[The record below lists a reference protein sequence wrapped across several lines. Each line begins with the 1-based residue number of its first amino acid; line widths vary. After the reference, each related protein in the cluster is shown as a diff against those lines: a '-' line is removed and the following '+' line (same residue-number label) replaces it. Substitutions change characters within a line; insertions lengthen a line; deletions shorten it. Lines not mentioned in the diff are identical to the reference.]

1 MKGKISRMSF
11 FKKKNKLFPA
21 IEPYDTGFLKKGKH
35 KIYYEQ
41 CGNPKGKPA
50 IFLHGGPGGGCGS
63 LSRRFFNPKKYR
75 IILFDQRGC
84 GRSKPHTCLEDNT
97 TWHLIEDIE
106 SIREILD
113 IKKWLV
119 FGGSWGSTLAMAYA
133 QKHPK
138 NVSQLVLRGIF
149 MLRQKEL
156 QWFYQ
161 YGASEMYPEAWQG
174 FLLEIPENERDNLIE
189 AYRKIFYGDDE
200 EKKLSAAKAWSKWEA
215 SCSFI
220 NYNPDAVKDSLNA
233 EFALAFALIEN
244 HYFVNKGF
252 LDNENQLLENIDII
266 RNIPAVIIQG
276 RYDVVCPPTTAYELH
291 SKWPESELVIAP
303 FSGHSAFEKEITH
316 ELIKATNK
324 FI

>member
-11 FKKKNKLFPA
+11 FKKENKLFPA

-119 FGGSWGSTLAMAYA
+119 FGGSWGSTLALAYA

-174 FLLEIPENERDNLIE
+174 FLKEIPENERDNLIE

>member
-1 MKGKISRMSF
+1 MSF
-11 FKKKNKLFPA
+11 FKKENKLFPP
-21 IEPYDTGFLKKGKH
+21 IEPYDTGFIKKGKH
-35 KIYYEQ
+35 EIYYEQ

-106 SIREILD
+106 SIRERLD

-119 FGGSWGSTLAMAYA
+119 FGGSWGSTLAIAYA

-138 NVSQLVLRGIF
+138 NVSQMVLRGIF
-149 MLRQKEL
+149 MLRKKEL

-174 FLLEIPENERDNLIE
+174 FLKEIPENERGDLIE
-189 AYRKIFYGDDE
+189 SYRKIFYGDDE

-220 NYNPDAVKDSLNA
+220 NYNPNAVKESINA

-252 LDNENQLLENIDII
+252 LDYENQLLDNIDII
-266 RNIPAVIIQG
+266 RDIPSIIIQG
-276 RYDVVCPPTTAYELH
+276 RYDVVCPPTTAYELY
-291 SKWPESELVIAP
+291 SRWPESELVIAP

>member
-1 MKGKISRMSF
+1 MIRMSF
-11 FKKKNKLFPA
+11 FKKENKLFPPV
-21 IEPYDTGFLKKGKH
+21 EPYETGFLKKGKH
-35 KIYYEQ
+35 EIYYEQ

-50 IFLHGGPGGGCGS
+50 VFLHGGPGGGCGS
-63 LSRRFFNPKKYR
+63 LARRFFNPKKYR

-106 SIREILD
+106 SIRKRLN

-119 FGGSWGSTLAMAYA
+119 FGGSWGSTLAIAYA

-138 NVSQLVLRGIF
+138 NVCQLVLRGIF

-174 FLLEIPENERDNLIE
+174 FLKEIPENERGDIIE
-189 AYRKIFYGDDE
+189 AYRKIFYGKDKD
-200 EKKLSAAKAWSKWEA
+200 KKLSAAKAWSKWEA

-220 NYNPDAVKDSLNA
+220 NYNPDAVRESINA

-244 HYFVNKGF
+244 HYFINKGF
-252 LDNENQLLENIDII
+252 LDYENQLLDNIDII
-266 RNIPAVIIQG
+266 RDIPSIIIQG

-291 SKWPESELVIAP
+291 SRWPESELVIAP

>member
-1 MKGKISRMSF
+1 MKL
-11 FKKKNKLFPA
+11 FKRRNKLFPPV
-21 IEPYDTGFLKKGKH
+21 EPYDTGFLKKGKH
-35 KIYYEQ
+35 EIYYEQ

-106 SIREILD
+106 SIRERLG

-119 FGGSWGSTLAMAYA
+119 FGGSWGSTLAIAYA

-174 FLLEIPENERDNLIE
+174 FLKEIPENERDNLIE
-189 AYRKIFYGDDE
+189 AYRKVFYGKNK
-200 EKKLSAAKAWSKWEA
+200 EKQLSAAKAWSKWEA

-220 NYNPDAVKDSLNA
+220 NYNPDAVRDSINA

-252 LDNENQLLENIDII
+252 LENENQLLDNIDII
-266 RNIPAVIIQG
+266 RNIPAIIIQG

-291 SKWPESELVIAP
+291 SKWPESELIIAP

-324 FI
+324 FIQN

>member
-1 MKGKISRMSF
+1 MSF
-11 FKKKNKLFPA
+11 FKKKNKLFPP

-35 KIYYEQ
+35 EIYYEQ
-41 CGNPKGKPA
+41 CGNPNGKPA

-106 SIREILD
+106 TIRERLS

-119 FGGSWGSTLAMAYA
+119 FGGSWGSTLAIAYA
-133 QKHPK
+133 QKYPN
-138 NVSQLVLRGIF
+138 NVSQMVLRGIF
-149 MLRQKEL
+149 MLRHKEL

-161 YGASEMYPEAWQG
+161 YGASEIYPEAWQG
-174 FLLEIPENERDNLIE
+174 FLKEIPENERDNLIE
-189 AYRKIFYGDDE
+189 AYRKIFYGKNK
-200 EKKLSAAKAWSKWEA
+200 EKQLSAAKAWSKWEA

-220 NYNPDAVKDSLNA
+220 NYNPDSVSESTNA

-252 LDNENQLLENIDII
+252 LDYENQLLDNIDII
-266 RNIPAVIIQG
+266 RNIPSIIIQG

-303 FSGHSAFEKEITH
+303 YSGHSAFEKEITH

-324 FI
+324 FIQN

>member
-1 MKGKISRMSF
+1 MSF
-11 FKKKNKLFPA
+11 FKKENKLFPT
-21 IEPYDTGFLKKGKH
+21 IEPYDTGFLEKGKH

-119 FGGSWGSTLAMAYA
+119 FGGSWGSTLAIAYA

-174 FLLEIPENERDNLIE
+174 FLKEIPENERDNLIE

-291 SKWPESELVIAP
+291 SKWPESELVITP

>member
-1 MKGKISRMSF
+1 MNF
-11 FKKKNKLFPA
+11 FKKKNKLFPP
-21 IEPYDTGFLKKGKH
+21 IEPYETGFLKKGKH
-35 KIYYEQ
+35 EIYYEQ

-97 TWHLIEDIE
+97 TWHLIKDIE
-106 SIREILD
+106 SIREKLD

-119 FGGSWGSTLAMAYA
+119 FGGSWGSTLAIAYA

-149 MLRQKEL
+149 MLREKEL

-174 FLLEIPENERDNLIE
+174 FLKEIPENERDNLIE
-189 AYRKIFYGDDE
+189 AYRKIFYGKNK

-220 NYNPDAVKDSLNA
+220 NYNPDAVRESINA

-252 LDNENQLLENIDII
+252 LENENQLLDNIDII
-266 RNIPAVIIQG
+266 RNIPTVIIQG

-303 FSGHSAFEKEITH
+303 FSGHSAFEKEIIH

>member
-1 MKGKISRMSF
+1 MSF
-11 FKKKNKLFPA
+11 FKKENKLFPA

-119 FGGSWGSTLAMAYA
+119 FGGSWGSTLAIAYA

-161 YGASEMYPEAWQG
+161 YGASEMYPEDWQG
-174 FLLEIPENERDNLIE
+174 FLKEIPENERDNLIE

>member
-1 MKGKISRMSF
+1 MKL
-11 FKKKNKLFPA
+11 FKRRNKLFPPV
-21 IEPYDTGFLKKGKH
+21 EPYDTGFLKKGKH
-35 KIYYEQ
+35 EIYYEQ

-106 SIREILD
+106 TIRERLS

-119 FGGSWGSTLAMAYA
+119 FGGSWGSTLAIAYA
-133 QKHPK
+133 QKYPN
-138 NVSQLVLRGIF
+138 NVSQMVLRGIF

-174 FLLEIPENERDNLIE
+174 FLKEIPENERDNLIE
-189 AYRKIFYGDDE
+189 AYRKIFYGKNK
-200 EKKLSAAKAWSKWEA
+200 EKQLSAAKAWSKWEA

-220 NYNPDAVKDSLNA
+220 NHNPDAVKESINA

-252 LDNENQLLENIDII
+252 LENENQLLDNIDII
-266 RNIPAVIIQG
+266 RNIPTIIIQG

-316 ELIKATNK
+316 ELVKATNK